1 MKLEKARTLLDVQDL
16 TVFSRQKLKRYADT
30 FNCCLDWI
38 CINPPGTCAVDLRY
52 SEGSAS
58 DKVDVR
64 FFTLNSKG
72 QCPLVP
78 SYAQTYKLAA
88 NHRSEDI
95 YFAPGRMWVEEGN
108 DWHLSIDWQALRPGS
123 PPIVAL
129 EQVVDLGEFGLELT
143 DKFYITERK

>member
-16 TVFSRQKLKRYADT
+16 TVFSRQELRRYADT

-52 SEGSAS
+52 SERNTP
-58 DKVDVR
+58 DKVNVR
-64 FFTLNSKG
+64 FFTLDSKG
-72 QCPLVP
+72 QCSLVP
-78 SYAQTYKLAA
+78 SYSQVYRLSA

-95 YFAPGRMWVEEGN
+95 YFAPGRMWVEEGK
-108 DWHLSIDWQALRPGS
+108 DWHLSIDWQASRPGS
-123 PPIVAL
+123 PPLVAL
-129 EQVVDLGEFGLELT
+129 EQIVELGTFGLELT